1 MERIQHAGVEARP
14 CTRFDFGLKPPR
26 GPEAT
31 LAILLEHQ
39 VEAPRPCS
47 YLPEREAQLEH
58 LIMQQV
64 RPEELDALLSRG
76 WRRFGPDYFRPACE
90 ACGEC
95 VSIRVPTATFRPT
108 RSQRKAANR
117 CRRFRREVG
126 APTADAARLALY
138 AKWHASREDAREWN
152 PSDIT
157 LREYRLTF
165 CGPEQSGREVT
176 WWDDADPSAPRLVAV
191 GYFDET
197 PTATSAIYF
206 FFDPDLGQLSPGSAN
221 VVFAVEDAAARG
233 LEHVYLGYRV
243 LGCASLRYKAGF
255 GPHELLHERPGFRER
270 PEWVAGSEPDAP
282 PGPRAPPGD
291 VASDG

>member
-1 MERIQHAGVEARP
+1 
-14 CTRFDFGLKPPR
+14 
-26 GPEAT
+26 

-39 VEAPRPCS
+39 VEEPRPCS
-47 YLPEREAQLEH
+47 YLPGQQAQLEH

-90 ACGEC
+90 ACGAC
-95 VSIRVPTATFRPT
+95 VSLRLPTATFQPT

-126 APTADAARLALY
+126 PPSADAARVALY
-138 AKWHASREDAREWN
+138 AKWHASRETAREWK
-152 PSDIT
+152 PSGIT

-165 CGPEQSGREVT
+165 CGPETSGREVT
-176 WWDDADPSAPRLVAV
+176 WWDDADPAAPRLVAV

-206 FFDPDLGQLSPGSAN
+206 FFDPGLGHLSPGSAN

-233 LEHVYLGYRV
+233 LAHVYLGYRV
-243 LGCASLRYKAGF
+243 LDCASLRYKAGF
-255 GPHELLHERPGFRER
+255 GPHELLEGRPGFRE
-270 PEWVAGSEPDAP
+270 APDWMPQAAATEASAPGAP
-282 PGPRAPPGD
+282 PDPD
-291 VASDG
+291 ASDG